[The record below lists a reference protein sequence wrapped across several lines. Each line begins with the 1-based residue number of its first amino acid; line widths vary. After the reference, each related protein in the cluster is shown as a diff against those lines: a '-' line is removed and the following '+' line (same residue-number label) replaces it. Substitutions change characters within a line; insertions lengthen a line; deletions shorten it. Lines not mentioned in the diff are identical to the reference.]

1 MAVVVGVVRAS
12 SRVRRWRVRSGGKVR
27 DFTRNDRLIHR
38 PKRRFLPADSHL
50 AYWLWLFNKLL
61 MQISLKLEPLVKS

>member
-1 MAVVVGVVRAS
+1 
-12 SRVRRWRVRSGGKVR
+12 
-27 DFTRNDRLIHR
+27 
-38 PKRRFLPADSHL
+38 LPADSHL